1 MGLANYT
8 ETCIIHSMMNTKPT
22 YNELLD
28 VIRYLSYKS
37 DYESLPITTECREI
51 IEFALENYN
60 KNDS

>member
-1 MGLANYT
+1 MGLDKCP
-8 ETCIIHSMMNTKPT
+8 ELCIMVSMMNNKPT

-37 DYESLPITTECREI
+37 DYETLPITPECREI

>member
-1 MGLANYT
+1 
-8 ETCIIHSMMNTKPT
+8 MNKKPT

-37 DYESLPITTECREI
+37 DYESLPITSECKEI

-60 KNDS
+60 KENDS

>member
-8 ETCIIHSMMNTKPT
+8 ETCIIHSMMNNKPT

>member
-1 MGLANYT
+1 MGLDNYT

>member
-1 MGLANYT
+1 MGLDKCL
-8 ETCIIHSMMNTKPT
+8 ETCIMGYMMKNKPT

>member
-1 MGLANYT
+1 MGLDKCPKL
-8 ETCIIHSMMNTKPT
+8 CIIVPMMNTKPT

-37 DYESLPITTECREI
+37 DYETLPITPECREI
-51 IEFALENYN
+51 IEYALENYN

>member
-1 MGLANYT
+1 L
-8 ETCIIHSMMNTKPT
+8 CIIVPMMNTKPT

-37 DYESLPITTECREI
+37 DYETLPITPECREI
-51 IEFALENYN
+51 IEYALENYN